1 MSVHWVLDDTEAAL
15 LLSVLSNVVE
25 YELLDDDDVDAA
37 EMFAGQLEL
46 LIDQRDRLSKVEQP
60 GLVGLS

>member
-37 EMFAGQLEL
+37 EMFAGQLET